1 MKDEKDFPG
10 GPVVK
15 SPHFHFRGCRFNPFS
30 QTKSPHAMPRNAA
43 KKVKFFKFK
52 KKSEGWGMDKKSLVH
67 INSNSQR
74 LLVSDSKLR
83 IGVRYPSKCS
93 IYFSKLLFPIYMDRD
108 DDS

>member
-1 MKDEKDFPG
+1 
-10 GPVVK
+10 
-15 SPHFHFRGCRFNPFS
+15 
-30 QTKSPHAMPRNAA
+30 
-43 KKVKFFKFK
+43 
-52 KKSEGWGMDKKSLVH
+52 MDKKSLVH